1 MTEFKGGS
9 GYKIRNMVTI
19 EGISVIVIALMRS
32 FELISRAK
40 LIVKRYQLFDIDKDI
55 DIDDIAVKRHYSNYN
70 NNITA
75 LPSLSY
81 QSTETIHHGNPTK

>member
-55 DIDDIAVKRHYSNYN
+55 DIDDIAVKRH
-70 NNITA
+70 
-75 LPSLSY
+75 
-81 QSTETIHHGNPTK
+81 